1 MGKILNSGYG
11 AIFGTYW
18 IIYAV
23 VSSFASVFM
32 LAKGYTNSQIGI
44 TLAAANVLAVVMQ
57 PLIADFVDRSKRLD
71 VIGTTTIMTVCMMVF
86 TVGMFTFRGGSLG
99 LCVVFVLLIA
109 FHTVLQPLF
118 NSLAFRLEEAG
129 VSINFGIARSV
140 GSLAYSIFVA
150 VFGTI
155 VEHLGINVMP
165 AASEISCLLLIA
177 SLAFTGYYF
186 RKGTAAREAAVT
198 VGASRMTG
206 DADGKAD
213 GEAGVSD
220 NGGADAADG
229 NKDINEDINLVQFIR
244 RNKMFFIMNLG
255 VLGIFFS
262 NAVLNNYMAQIV
274 TGVGGTTEDMG
285 RILGVMAFLEIP
297 TMVFFKQLRNRFS
310 CQFLLK
316 VAAIG
321 FTMKIA
327 ICWIANSVALLYVGQ
342 FFQPVS
348 FALFLPGMVYF
359 SDEMMSRGEAVKG
372 QALFTTMITI
382 TTIFAT
388 LLGGVILDSS
398 GPKMLTFVST
408 LLTAAGALVI
418 ILAADKVKS
427 NK

>member
-32 LAKGYTNSQIGI
+32 LAKGYTNSQIGM
-44 TLAAANVLAVVMQ
+44 TLAAANVLAVIMQ

-71 VIGTTTIMTVCMMVF
+71 VMGTAGFLTVCMMVF
-86 TVGMFTFRGGSLG
+86 TVGMFTFKGGSLG

-118 NSLAFRLEEAG
+118 NSLAFRLEDAG
-129 VSINFGIARSV
+129 VAINFGIARSV
-140 GSLAYSIFVA
+140 GSLAYSVFVA
-150 VFGTI
+150 ILGTL
-155 VEHLGINVMP
+155 VDHLGINVVP
-165 AASEISCLLLIA
+165 IAGELACLMLIA
-177 SLAFTGYYF
+177 SLVFTAHF
-186 RKGTAAREAAVT
+186 FKKGKAQSELGREAVYGT
-198 VGASRMTG
+198 PDDDGA
-206 DADGKAD
+206 KA
-213 GEAGVSD
+213 E
-220 NGGADAADG
+220 
-229 NKDINEDINLVQFIR
+229 EPEEEINLIQFIR

-255 VLGIFFS
+255 VLGLFFS
-262 NAVLNNYMAQIV
+262 NAVLNNYMAQIC

-297 TMVFFKQLRNRFS
+297 TMVFFKQLRGRFS

-321 FTMKIA
+321 FTVKIA
-327 ICWIANSVALLYVGQ
+327 ICWIANSVVLLYIGQ
-342 FFQPVS
+342 LFQPVS

-372 QALFTTMITI
+372 QALYTTMITI

-388 LLGGVILDSS
+388 LLGGVILDGS

-408 LLTAAGALVI
+408 LLSAAGALVV
-418 ILAADKVKS
+418 ILAVDKVKS

>member
-11 AIFGTYW
+11 AIFGSYW
-18 IIYAV
+18 VIYAV

-44 TLAAANVLAVVMQ
+44 TLAAANVLVVVMQ
-57 PLIADFVDRSKRLD
+57 PLIADFVDRSRRLD
-71 VIGTTTIMTVCMMVF
+71 VMGTTGIMTVCMMVF
-86 TVGMFTFRGGSLG
+86 TVGMFTFKGGSLG

-118 NSLAFRLEEAG
+118 NSLAFRLEDAG
-129 VSINFGIARSV
+129 VAINFGIARSV

-150 VFGTI
+150 VFGTV

-165 AASEISCLLLIA
+165 VASELACLMLLA
-177 SLAFTGYYF
+177 SLLFTAHYF
-186 RKGTAAREAAVT
+186 KKGKAQSQQGREAVYGRPSEEDAK
-198 VGASRMTG
+198 AS
-206 DADGKAD
+206 
-213 GEAGVSD
+213 EEV
-220 NGGADAADG
+220 
-229 NKDINEDINLVQFIR
+229 EDINLIQFIK
-244 RNKMFFIMNLG
+244 RNRMFFIMNLG
-255 VLGIFFS
+255 VLGLFFS
-262 NAVLNNYMAQIV
+262 NAVLNNYMAQIC

-297 TMVFFKQLRNRFS
+297 AMVFFKQFRNRFS
-310 CQFLLK
+310 CQLLLK

-321 FTMKIA
+321 FTVKIA
-327 ICWIANSVALLYVGQ
+327 ICWLANSVVMLYIGQ
-342 FFQPVS
+342 LFQPVS

-388 LLGGVILDSS
+388 LFGGMILDAS
-398 GPKMLTFVST
+398 GPKMLTFIST
-408 LLTAAGALVI
+408 LATAAGALVI
-418 ILAADKVKS
+418 IFAIDRVKS
-427 NK
+427 NKNA

>member
-1 MGKILNSGYG
+1 MDKILNSGYG

-18 IIYAV
+18 VIYAV

-32 LAKGYTNSQIGI
+32 LAKGYTNSQIGV
-44 TLAAANVLAVVMQ
+44 TLAAANVLAVIMQ

-71 VIGTTTIMTVCMMVF
+71 VIGTTEIMTVCMMVF
-86 TVGMFTFRGGSLG
+86 TIGMFTFKGGSLG

-155 VEHLGINVMP
+155 VEHFGINVMP
-165 AASEISCLLLIA
+165 IASEISCLLLIA

-186 RKGTAAREAAVT
+186 NKGKKQAPQRNIEQETAEEIAEAEV
-198 VGASRMTG
+198 
-206 DADGKAD
+206 KA
-213 GEAGVSD
+213 E
-220 NGGADAADG
+220 
-229 NKDINEDINLVQFIR
+229 EEEEINLIQFIK

-262 NAVLNNYMAQIV
+262 NAVLNNYMAQICD
-274 TGVGGTTEDMG
+274 GVGGTTEDMG

-297 TMVFFKQLRNRFS
+297 TMVFFKQLRRRFS

-316 VAAIG
+316 IAAIG
-321 FTMKIA
+321 FTVKIA
-327 ICWIANSVALLYVGQ
+327 ICWLANSVVMLYIGQ
-342 FFQPVS
+342 LFQPVS

-388 LLGGVILDSS
+388 LLGGMILDAS
-398 GPKMLTFVST
+398 GSKMLTFVST

-418 ILAADKVKS
+418 ILAIDRVKS

>member
-32 LAKGYTNSQIGI
+32 LAKGYTNSQIGM
-44 TLAAANVLAVVMQ
+44 TLAAANILAVIMQ

-71 VIGTTTIMTVCMMVF
+71 VIGTTEIMTVCMMIF
-86 TVGMFTFRGGSLG
+86 TIGMFSFKGGSLG

-150 VFGTI
+150 IFGTI
-155 VEHLGINVMP
+155 VEHFGINVMP
-165 AASEISCLLLIA
+165 IASELSCLLLIA

-186 RKGTAAREAAVT
+186 NKGKKQAPQRKIEQ
-198 VGASRMTG
+198 
-206 DADGKAD
+206 
-213 GEAGVSD
+213 
-220 NGGADAADG
+220 DAAEEIAEA
-229 NKDINEDINLVQFIR
+229 KAEEEVEINLVQFIK

-255 VLGIFFS
+255 VLGIYFS
-262 NAVLNNYMAQIV
+262 NAVLNNYMAQICD
-274 TGVGGTTEDMG
+274 GVGGSTEDMG

-297 TMVFFKQLRNRFS
+297 TMVFFKQLRRRFS

-316 VAAIG
+316 IAAIG
-321 FTMKIA
+321 FTVKIA
-327 ICWIANSVALLYVGQ
+327 ICWLANSVIMLYIGQ
-342 FFQPVS
+342 LFQPVS

-359 SDEMMSRGEAVKG
+359 SDEMMSKGEAVKG

-388 LLGGVILDSS
+388 LFGGMILDAS
-398 GPKMLTFVST
+398 GSKMLTFVST

-418 ILAADKVKS
+418 IFAVDRVKS

>member
-71 VIGTTTIMTVCMMVF
+71 VIGTTTIMTVCMMIF
-86 TVGMFTFRGGSLG
+86 TIGMLTFKGGSLG

-140 GSLAYSIFVA
+140 GSLAYSIFCA

-155 VEHLGINVMP
+155 VDHLGINVMP
-165 AASEISCLLLIA
+165 AASELSCLLLIA

-186 RKGTAAREAAVT
+186 RKGKALQ
-198 VGASRMTG
+198 
-206 DADGKAD
+206 GKAKNTEPASVGKQED
-213 GEAGVSD
+213 GQPSEERAEE
-220 NGGADAADG
+220 
-229 NKDINEDINLVQFIR
+229 IEEEINLVQFIR

-255 VLGIFFS
+255 VLGLFFS
-262 NAVLNNYMAQIV
+262 NAVLNNYMAQIC

-297 TMVFFKQLRNRFS
+297 TMVFFKQLRGRFS

-321 FTMKIA
+321 FTVKIA
-327 ICWIANSVALLYVGQ
+327 ICWIANSVVLLYIGQ
-342 FFQPVS
+342 LFQPVS

-372 QALFTTMITI
+372 QALYTTMITI

-388 LLGGVILDSS
+388 LLGGVILDGS

-408 LLTAAGALVI
+408 LLTAAGALVV
-418 ILAADKVKS
+418 ILAVDKVKS

>member
-11 AIFGTYW
+11 AIFGSYW
-18 IIYAV
+18 VIYAV

-57 PLIADFVDRSKRLD
+57 PLIADFVDRSRRLD
-71 VIGTTTIMTVCMMVF
+71 VMGTTGIMTVCMMVI
-86 TVGMFTFRGGSLG
+86 TIGMFAFKGGSLG

-118 NSLAFRLEEAG
+118 NSLAFRLEDAG
-129 VSINFGIARSV
+129 VAINFGIARSV

-165 AASEISCLLLIA
+165 VASELACLMLIA
-177 SLAFTGYYF
+177 SLLFTAHYF
-186 RKGTAAREAAVT
+186 KKGKAQSQKGREAVYGKSHEEDAK
-198 VGASRMTG
+198 AS
-206 DADGKAD
+206 
-213 GEAGVSD
+213 EEVE
-220 NGGADAADG
+220 N
-229 NKDINEDINLVQFIR
+229 INLIQFIK
-244 RNKMFFIMNLG
+244 RNRMFFVMNLG
-255 VLGIFFS
+255 VLGLFFS
-262 NAVLNNYMAQIV
+262 NAVLNNYMAQIC

-297 TMVFFKQLRNRFS
+297 AMVFFKQLRNRFS
-310 CQFLLK
+310 CQLLLK
-316 VAAIG
+316 AAAVG
-321 FTMKIA
+321 FTVKIA
-327 ICWIANSVALLYVGQ
+327 ICWLANSVLMLYIGQ
-342 FFQPVS
+342 LFQPVS

-388 LLGGVILDSS
+388 LFGGMILDAS
-398 GPKMLTFVST
+398 GPKMLTFIST
-408 LLTAAGALVI
+408 LATAAGALVI
-418 ILAADKVKS
+418 ILAIDRVKS
-427 NK
+427 NKKI

>member
-71 VIGTTTIMTVCMMVF
+71 VIGTTTIMTVCMMIF
-86 TVGMFTFRGGSLG
+86 TIGMLTFKGGSLG

-140 GSLAYSIFVA
+140 GSLAYSIFCA

-155 VEHLGINVMP
+155 VDHLGINVMP
-165 AASEISCLLLIA
+165 AASELSCLLLIA

-186 RKGTAAREAAVT
+186 RKGKALQGGTKFTKPAAGGKQE
-198 VGASRMTG
+198 
-206 DADGKAD
+206 DGQTSEGIAEEI
-213 GEAGVSD
+213 GEE
-220 NGGADAADG
+220 
-229 NKDINEDINLVQFIR
+229 IEEEINLVQFIR

-255 VLGIFFS
+255 VLGLFFS
-262 NAVLNNYMAQIV
+262 NAVLNNYMAQICS
-274 TGVGGTTEDMG
+274 GVGGTTEDMG

-297 TMVFFKQLRNRFS
+297 TMVFFKQLRGRFS

-321 FTMKIA
+321 FTVKIA
-327 ICWIANSVALLYVGQ
+327 ICWIANSVVLLYIGQ
-342 FFQPVS
+342 LFQPVS

-372 QALFTTMITI
+372 QALYTTMITI

-388 LLGGVILDSS
+388 LLGGVILDGS

-408 LLTAAGALVI
+408 LLTAAGALVV
-418 ILAADKVKS
+418 ILAVDKVKS

>member
-71 VIGTTTIMTVCMMVF
+71 VIGTTTIMTVCMMIF
-86 TVGMFTFRGGSLG
+86 TIGMLTFKGGSLG

-140 GSLAYSIFVA
+140 GSLAYSIFCA

-155 VEHLGINVMP
+155 VDHLGINVMP
-165 AASEISCLLLIA
+165 AASELSCLLLIA

-186 RKGTAAREAAVT
+186 RKGKALQGNAKNRGPASGGKQEDGHTSEGTAEEIE
-198 VGASRMTG
+198 
-206 DADGKAD
+206 K
-213 GEAGVSD
+213 E
-220 NGGADAADG
+220 
-229 NKDINEDINLVQFIR
+229 IEEEINLVQFIR

-255 VLGIFFS
+255 VLGLFFS
-262 NAVLNNYMAQIV
+262 NAVLNNYMAQIC

-297 TMVFFKQLRNRFS
+297 TMVFFKQLRGRFS

-321 FTMKIA
+321 FTVKIA
-327 ICWIANSVALLYVGQ
+327 ICWIANSVVLLYIGQ
-342 FFQPVS
+342 LFQPVS

-372 QALFTTMITI
+372 QALYTTMITI

-388 LLGGVILDSS
+388 LLGGVILDGS

-408 LLTAAGALVI
+408 LLTAAGALVV
-418 ILAADKVKS
+418 ILAVDKVKS

>member
-11 AIFGTYW
+11 AVFGTYW

-32 LAKGYTNSQIGI
+32 LAKGYTNSQIGV
-44 TLAAANVLAVVMQ
+44 TLAAANVLAVIMQ
-57 PLIADFVDRSKRLD
+57 PLIADFVDRSKKLD
-71 VIGTTTIMTVCMMVF
+71 VIGTTEIMTVCMMVF
-86 TVGMFTFRGGSLG
+86 TIGMFTFKGGSLG

-150 VFGTI
+150 IFGTI
-155 VEHLGINVMP
+155 VEHFGINVMP
-165 AASEISCLLLIA
+165 IASEISCLLLIA

-186 RKGTAAREAAVT
+186 NKGKKQAQQRNIEQETVEQRAETIVEAEE
-198 VGASRMTG
+198 SI
-206 DADGKAD
+206 
-213 GEAGVSD
+213 E
-220 NGGADAADG
+220 
-229 NKDINEDINLVQFIR
+229 EEEEINLIQFIK

-262 NAVLNNYMAQIV
+262 NAVLNNYMAQICD
-274 TGVGGTTEDMG
+274 GVGGSTEDMG

-297 TMVFFKQLRNRFS
+297 TMVFFKQLRRRFS

-316 VAAIG
+316 IAAIG
-321 FTMKIA
+321 FTVKIA
-327 ICWIANSVALLYVGQ
+327 ICWLANSVIMLYIGQ
-342 FFQPVS
+342 LFQPVS

-388 LLGGVILDSS
+388 LFGGMILDAS
-398 GPKMLTFVST
+398 GSKMLTFVST

-418 ILAADKVKS
+418 IFAIDRVKS

>member
-220 NGGADAADG
+220 NGGAGAADG
-229 NKDINEDINLVQFIR
+229 RKDINEDINLAQFIR

-321 FTMKIA
+321 FTVKIA

>member
-44 TLAAANVLAVVMQ
+44 TLASANVLAVVMQ

-71 VIGTTTIMTVCMMVF
+71 VIGTTTIMTVCMMIF
-86 TVGMFTFRGGSLG
+86 TIGMLTFKGGSLG

-140 GSLAYSIFVA
+140 GSLAYSIFCA

-155 VEHLGINVMP
+155 VDHLGINVMP
-165 AASEISCLLLIA
+165 AASELSCLLLIA

-186 RKGTAAREAAVT
+186 RKGKALQGETKFTKSASGGTQEDGRTSEGTAEEIT
-198 VGASRMTG
+198 
-206 DADGKAD
+206 
-213 GEAGVSD
+213 EE
-220 NGGADAADG
+220 
-229 NKDINEDINLVQFIR
+229 IEEEINLVQFIR

-255 VLGIFFS
+255 VLGLFFS
-262 NAVLNNYMAQIV
+262 NAVLNNYMAQICS
-274 TGVGGTTEDMG
+274 GVGGTTEDMG

-297 TMVFFKQLRNRFS
+297 TMVFFKQLRGRFS

-321 FTMKIA
+321 FTVKIA
-327 ICWIANSVALLYVGQ
+327 ICWIANSVVLLYIGQ

-372 QALFTTMITI
+372 QALYTTMITI

-388 LLGGVILDSS
+388 LLGGVILDGS

-408 LLTAAGALVI
+408 LLSAAGALVV
-418 ILAADKVKS
+418 ILAVDKVKS